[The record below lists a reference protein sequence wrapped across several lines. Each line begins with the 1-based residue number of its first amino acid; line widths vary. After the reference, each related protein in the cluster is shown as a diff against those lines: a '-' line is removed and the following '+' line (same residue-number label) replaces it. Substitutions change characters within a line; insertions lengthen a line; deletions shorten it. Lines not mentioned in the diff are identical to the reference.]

1 MYTIVQ
7 LTLCH
12 EMYEGPASPKGVCK
26 MDEFKTECGDDE
38 VKAEYDATKITIMKF
53 GLNEHKKTFITG
65 AESGF

>member
-1 MYTIVQ
+1 
-7 LTLCH
+7 
-12 EMYEGPASPKGVCK
+12 
-26 MDEFKTECGDDE
+26 MDEFKKECGDDE